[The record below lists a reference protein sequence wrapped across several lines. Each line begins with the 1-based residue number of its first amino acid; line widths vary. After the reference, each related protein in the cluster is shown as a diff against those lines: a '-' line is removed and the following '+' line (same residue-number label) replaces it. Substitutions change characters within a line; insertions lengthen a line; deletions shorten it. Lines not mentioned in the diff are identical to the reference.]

1 MALKQQLR
9 IYTINKGKMD
19 EFVQGWRDILVPL
32 RRQFGWRVDA
42 GWVME
47 GENKFVWILALDTD
61 EDWDA
66 KNNFYFNS
74 PERKNMASDPA
85 QHIAHIEARFINT
98 VLD

>member
-9 IYTINKGKMD
+9 IYTINKGKME
-19 EFVQGWRDILVPL
+19 EFVKGWRELIVPL
-32 RRQFGWRVDA
+32 RLQFGWRIDA

-47 GENKFVWILALDTD
+47 GENKFVWILALDTG

-66 KNNFYFNS
+66 KNNVYYNS
-74 PERKNMASDPA
+74 SERKTMNPDPA